1 MRLRMSAFGGSAK
14 SANVRFSRARQAA
27 TGRGRVETE
36 ILRDHAV
43 SAARK
48 RMGERRPR
56 YARVLDVIE
65 LVAGFSIVAL
75 QMRLGT
81 DPVGCTA
88 QAMRALGPHRL
99 YQRHDPHDSHDAFE
113 VVGQHM
119 EAHLG
124 TDARQPLG
132 QEMR

>member
-1 MRLRMSAFGGSAK
+1 
-14 SANVRFSRARQAA
+14 
-27 TGRGRVETE
+27 
-36 ILRDHAV
+36 
-43 SAARK
+43 
-48 RMGERRPR
+48 MGERRPR

-81 DPVGCTA
+81 DPVECIG

-99 YQRHDPHDSHDAFE
+99 HQRHDPHDSHDAFE
-113 VVGQHM
+113 IVGQHM

-124 TDARQPLG
+124 LDTRQPLG

>member
-1 MRLRMSAFGGSAK
+1 MLSAS
-14 SANVRFSRARQAA
+14 VQ
-27 TGRGRVETE
+27 GRGRVETE
-36 ILRDHAV
+36 ILRDHTV

-81 DPVGCTA
+81 DPVGCIA

-99 YQRHDPHDSHDAFE
+99 HQRHDPHDSHDAFE
-113 VVGQHM
+113 IVGQHV
-119 EAHLG
+119 ETHLG
-124 TDARQPLG
+124 TDPRQPLG
-132 QEMR
+132 QEMRRAHPGFERAERMFDGLPA